1 MSRAGGALE
10 RPSNADAVAPQDAT
24 RSVDSRRPRL
34 ADATRNEPVGG
45 FPNRDGIVRVSDAVK
60 SLPIVWLRWL
70 VLGVVVYAAFP
81 SGMDQHA
88 AIEHDRVATDWAC
101 DRLCN
106 RCHRQ
111 AFATAWRVFLVGKY

>member
-70 VLGVVVYAAFP
+70 VLGVVVYAAFQMLRSVRRRP
-81 SGMDQHA
+81 GNS
-88 AIEHDRVATDWAC
+88 AIHKQMT
-101 DRLCN
+101 N
-106 RCHRQ
+106 
-111 AFATAWRVFLVGKY
+111 